1 MEPELDSPR
10 GDRSLRRTIVTLA
23 LSAIALTGVFL
34 LDILIVPIVV
44 LLVFCIGFAASDH
57 AKRDG
62 DGRLSA

>member
-34 LDILIVPIVV
+34 LDVLIVPIVV
-44 LLVFCIGFAASDH
+44 LVVFCIGFAAADH

-62 DGRLSA
+62 GGRLSA

>member
-62 DGRLSA
+62 GGRLSA